1 MLLNKIYLHVHEANI
16 IMELTFLNTLK
27 KWFNKFERY
36 KVTYKNG
43 SYHLANLFQSPQTII
58 ESFDKMPF
66 CKHDR
71 DRKRQISET
80 IFIKSTMFYFNPEE
94 ELWVLVSNL
103 KFKKNVLMKNLY
115 DKELP
120 LEYHF
125 INIHIKDK
133 TIVNKSLVNGL
144 ALKNRTWSMFKAG
157 EAISEY
163 HFKNS
168 NEKNITIFF
177 TTKWLEKQIIKNP
190 KYKANRLKD
199 FFDSSNSYLI
209 LDEEDPHYDNIFE
222 HTMNLVEG
230 NKNDI
235 HINELKDQTYLVLT
249 KFINKLNTEIISEN
263 HFGLNDTDRKNIQ
276 QAEAFLLNN
285 LMSSFPGIEKVALKV
300 GISPS
305 KLKMD
310 FKSYHNKSIYQYYS
324 EHQMKLAYEL
334 INRNTHTVR
343 EIATMFG
350 YENSSKFSARF
361 KSIYKI
367 SPSELNN

>member
-1 MLLNKIYLHVHEANI
+1 MIK
-16 IMELTFLNTLK
+16 MERSILQNLK

-43 SYHLANLFQSPQTII
+43 SYHLANLFQSPQTVIA
-58 ESFDKMPF
+58 SFDSMPF
-66 CKHDR
+66 CKHYPE
-71 DRKRQISET
+71 RKCQISET
-80 IFIKSTMFYFNPEE
+80 IFIKSTMYYFNPEE

-103 KFKKNVLMKNLY
+103 QFKKNVMMKNLY
-115 DKELP
+115 DKDLP

-133 TIVNKSLVNGL
+133 SIVNKSLVNGL
-144 ALKNRTWSMFKAG
+144 TLKNRTWSMFKAG
-157 EAISEY
+157 EAVNEY

-168 NEKNITIFF
+168 IENNITIFF

-190 KYKANRLKD
+190 KYKTDRLKD

-209 LDEEDPHYDNIFE
+209 LDEEDSIYDNIFE
-222 HTMNLVEG
+222 HVMNLVEG
-230 NKNDI
+230 NKNDAR
-235 HINELKDQTYLVLT
+235 INELKDQTYLVLS
-249 KFINKLNTEIISEN
+249 KFINKLNSEIISEN
-263 HFGLNDTDRKNIQ
+263 HFGLNDKDRKNIQ
-276 QAEAFLLNN
+276 RAEAFLLDN
-285 LMSSFPGIEKVALKV
+285 LMGSFPGIEKVALKV

-334 INRNTHTVR
+334 INRNTYTVR
-343 EIATMFG
+343 EIASMLG
-350 YENSSKFSARF
+350 YENSSKFSSRF
-361 KSIYKI
+361 KSIYEI
-367 SPSELNN
+367 SPSELSGS

>member
-1 MLLNKIYLHVHEANI
+1 
-16 IMELTFLNTLK
+16 MELTIINTLK

-71 DRKRQISET
+71 DRKHQISET

-115 DKELP
+115 DKDLP

-168 NEKNITIFF
+168 NENNITIFF

-190 KYKANRLKD
+190 KYKADRLKD

-209 LDEEDPHYDNIFE
+209 LDEEDSIYDNIFE
-222 HTMNLVEG
+222 HIMNLAEG

-235 HINELKDQTYLVLT
+235 HINELKNQTYLVLT
-249 KFINKLNTEIISEN
+249 KFINKLNSEIISEK
-263 HFGLNDTDRKNIQ
+263 HFGLNDKDRKNIQ
-276 QAEAFLLNN
+276 RAEAYIFDKLLG
-285 LMSSFPGIEKVALKV
+285 SFPGIEKIADEINISPTKLKV
-300 GISPS
+300 
-305 KLKMD
+305 D
-310 FKSYHNKSIYQYYS
+310 FKNYHNKSIYQYFS
-324 EHQMKLAYEL
+324 EQQMKTAYHLLKDEK
-334 INRNTHTVR
+334 RTVK
-343 EIATMFG
+343 EVASILG

-361 KSIYKI
+361 KYIFKN

>member
-1 MLLNKIYLHVHEANI
+1 MEGNI
-16 IMELTFLNTLK
+16 LQIFK
-27 KWFNKFERY
+27 KWFSKFERY

-58 ESFDKMPF
+58 ASFDSMPF

-71 DRKRQISET
+71 EGKCQLSET
-80 IFIKSTMFYFNPEE
+80 IFIKSTMYYFNPEE

-103 KFKKNVLMKNLY
+103 RFKKNVMMKNLY
-115 DKELP
+115 DKDLP

-133 TIVNKSLVNGL
+133 AIVNKSLVNGL

-163 HFKNS
+163 HFKDSVEN
-168 NEKNITIFF
+168 NITIFF
-177 TTKWLEKQIIKNP
+177 TTKWLEKQVIKNP
-190 KYKANRLKD
+190 KFKANRLKD
-199 FFDSSNSYLI
+199 FFDSSNTYLI
-209 LDEEDPHYDNIFE
+209 LDEEDPIYDSIFE
-222 HTMNLVEG
+222 QVMNLAKG
-230 NKNDI
+230 NKNDR
-235 HINELKDQTYLVLT
+235 HIKELKDQTYLVLT
-249 KFINKLNTEIISEN
+249 KFITKLNSEIISDN
-263 HFGLNDTDRKNIQ
+263 HFGLNDKDRKNIQ
-276 QAEAFLLNN
+276 RAEAFLLDN
-285 LMSSFPGIEKVALKV
+285 LIGSFPGIEKIALKV

-310 FKSYHNKSIYQYYS
+310 FKSYHNKSVYQYYS

-343 EIATMFG
+343 EIATMLG

-361 KSIYKI
+361 KTIYNVL
-367 SPSELNN
+367 PSEIEA